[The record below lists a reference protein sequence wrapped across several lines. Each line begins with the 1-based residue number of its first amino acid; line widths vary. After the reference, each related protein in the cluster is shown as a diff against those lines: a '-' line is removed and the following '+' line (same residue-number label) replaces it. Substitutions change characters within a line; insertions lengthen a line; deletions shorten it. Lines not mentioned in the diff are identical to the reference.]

1 MRRRTLTGVV
11 VAVAALAAAGCGS
24 AAKSPAAAPM
34 PAARPAANDSPA
46 PAAPSPSASPSAAG
60 SGVVMPPFGN
70 GARVVASWPLPA
82 SQPKAKAVVTAENM
96 ALAIL
101 YGDYT
106 GGRDTSWQ
114 AYSGNS
120 QVSSYLA
127 DGFND
132 AQTRSSSWTGTIKL
146 WDMSVTPGT
155 GGSNTQTV
163 QWCEDDAAALSTTLA
178 SHQVVPGQSPSE
190 ADYYLVAYEM
200 TASGAGHW
208 SVTQILAKQNVQQAP
223 ECQP

>member
-1 MRRRTLTGVV
+1 MRRALTGAVV
-11 VAVAALAAAGCGS
+11 TVAALAAAGCGS
-24 AAKSPAAAPM
+24 ASSGPAAL
-34 PAARPAANDSPA
+34 PAARPAANSSPA
-46 PAAPSPSASPSAAG
+46 PAAPSPSASPSATAAG

-70 GARVVASWPLPA
+70 GARVVANWPLPA
-82 SQPKAKAVVTAENM
+82 SQPQAKAVVTAENM

-101 YGDYT
+101 YGEYT

-127 DGFND
+127 DGFNE
-132 AQTRSSSWTGTIKL
+132 AQTKSSSWTGTIKL

-155 GGSNTQTV
+155 GGSNTSTV
-163 QWCEDDAAALSTTLA
+163 QWCEDDAAALSTTLPD
-178 SHQVVPGQSPSE
+178 HKVVPGQSPSE
-190 ADYYLVAYEM
+190 QNYYLVAYEM
-200 TASGAGHW
+200 TANGAGHW